1 MNENEELSSWLESRR
16 LIISKLSS
24 LETDIRECTTKID
37 RVFDV
42 MRDRNAEVSEKVSA
56 QLTELKIGMAT
67 VDVKIKIWS
76 AACGCVAGGIAA
88 EVMQLF
94 MHH

>member
-67 VDVKIKIWS
+67 VDVKIKI
-76 AACGCVAGGIAA
+76 
-88 EVMQLF
+88 
-94 MHH
+94 